1 MSEIIVFDPGLKTG
15 VNYGSFIKDEEPIM
29 YDSAEL
35 DMHEVI
41 PYLRKFL
48 DKFPDGVI
56 VVERF
61 IINMQT
67 AKKTQAPFSLELI
80 GAIKQEMRDRGRDP
94 EEIVFQAPS
103 DAMKIF
109 PNPALKKLGFWHVG
123 GKDHANDSI
132 RHLLLYCL
140 RKGWKPTKLL
150 S

>member
-1 MSEIIVFDPGLKTG
+1 MTAVITFDPGLKTG
-15 VNYGSFIKDEEPIM
+15 ANQAVYTRGENPTLL
-29 YDSAEL
+29 DSSEL

-41 PYLRKFL
+41 PYLRSFL
-48 DKFPDGVI
+48 DRNPDAVI

-61 IINMQT
+61 VINMQT

-94 EEIVFQAPS
+94 EEIVFQAPA

-109 PNPALKKLGFWHVG
+109 PNPALKKLGYWHVG
-123 GKDHANDSI
+123 GKDHANDSL

-140 RKGWKPTKLL
+140 KNGWKPAKLL
-150 S
+150 E